1 LKGGIMF
8 KKRCVIYPKD
18 VQLITG
24 RSERYGHSLL
34 SKIRKFY
41 RKKSHQYVTLDEFSE
56 FSGIPLEEVE
66 KYIG

>member
-1 LKGGIMF
+1 MF

>member
-1 LKGGIMF
+1 MF
-8 KKRCVIYPKD
+8 KKRCFRYPKD

>member
-1 LKGGIMF
+1 MF

-34 SKIRKFY
+34 CKIRKFY
-41 RKKSHQYVTLDEFSE
+41 QKKSHQYVTLDEFSE
-56 FSGIPLEEVE
+56 FSGIPIQDVE